1 MDFRSLVP
9 FAGSE
14 LGRRGENDPFQAFRR
29 DFDRMVDEMFR
40 GAGRWPSGTAT
51 GVPAAAAVD
60 LRLDVSETEKEIK
73 VRAELP
79 GVDEKDV
86 EVMLA
91 DDVLTIKGEKRVE
104 EERKDENHHVVER
117 SYGSFARSLRLPAGI
132 DQSQVQATFD
142 KGVLTIAL
150 PKPAEVQQRTRK
162 IEIKKS
168 K

>member
-14 LGRRGENDPFQAFRR
+14 LGRRGETDPFQTFRR
-29 DFDRMVDEMFR
+29 DFDRMVDEMLR
-40 GAGRWPSGTAT
+40 GPARWPSAT
-51 GVPAAAAVD
+51 GAAPAAVD
-60 LRLDVSETEKEIK
+60 LRLDVGETDKEIK

-79 GVDEKDV
+79 GVDEQDV
-86 EVMLA
+86 EVTLA

-104 EERKDENHHVVER
+104 EERKGENHHMVER
-117 SYGSFARSLRLPAGI
+117 SYGSFARSLRLPSGI
-132 DQSQVQATFD
+132 DQSQVHATFD
-142 KGVLTIAL
+142 KGVLTVTL
-150 PKPAEVQQRTRK
+150 PKPAEARQRSRK